1 MAEIIYSSAGVY
13 TNEIDLSQPT
23 PTTPTGTPAGVIGTA
38 DRGPAFVPLT
48 VGNYQSFVA
57 SFGHADGSKFGPL
70 AVNQFLKNAQA
81 LTYVRVLGIGDGKQ
95 RSSSTGQVT
104 WSGFV
109 VGDQQVKDNG
119 IVGTNPYGT
128 VGGGPLGRTHF
139 LGCFMSESAG
149 STIFSEAGILPPGA
163 DRAVPIIR
171 GVLMAP
177 SGVIPM
183 LSGNWIAQGSASPS
197 NTDHFAM
204 SSSAGGFQNVQGGV
218 TGSVDLATQQF
229 VLLLNGHKSTGEF
242 SNVLT
247 CSFETTTGQYF
258 ANVLNTDP
266 LKIQEAGHLLY
277 SHYDIDTSLA
287 VVTGSGLLTA
297 SVVFSKGRAG
307 THEPAAF
314 LTTSSIGRD
323 TSDSYV
329 PNYENFRDR
338 FTSPATPYF
347 TSQVFG
353 ASPYNLFRVYSV
365 DDGAYANTLFKI
377 TISNIKPATTADG
390 YGTFSLVVRDFNDN
404 DYEKIPLE
412 SYNGLSLDPES
423 DRYIGRMIG
432 DQRAYF
438 DFDQASSAQKL
449 VLAGDYP
456 VRSNYIR
463 VELSDQLKNGNVPN
477 TALPVGFRG
486 VNHLVTSGS
495 YPLTSPY
502 SGKYHTGSGTAADD
516 HEWFLLEGF
525 RDNVLKRAVQPPIT
539 FRRSVAVGEG
549 INKRSKANLAWGVQ
563 FETITSLATP
573 NALKPND
580 PTVRSWAKFF
590 PSFHPTSFNFSVG
603 NNAGTSDSQG
613 TVLDCDAFNNNIFS
627 LERVK
632 VRTGSVTYGGVTVAD
647 IDHWASAS
655 YVRNGVISADAA
667 LKTRAFKVDDLKA
680 QGNRAYLTFTTIAQG
695 GFNGLN
701 VFDKDKSE
709 LLNASAKREMDD
721 ITAQGGTSGPT
732 VSAYRKAVDI
742 MGTKSEV
749 EINLLA
755 IPGLR
760 HTSVTNYTID
770 AVESRFDSM
779 YIMDIEERDELD
791 SVVTSSVGAKVN
803 VTNTVNAFLGR
814 ALNTSFAGA
823 YFPDVIIQEPTNFT
837 NVKVP
842 PSTVVLGAFSQ
853 NDAVGYPWFAPA
865 GFSRGSLSDVQQTSL
880 MFNKTNLD
888 DIYDADINPITEPVP
903 GAGIMVWGQKTL
915 LSNASALDRVNVRRL
930 LIYIRRRVRDV
941 ARQMLFEPNRQETL
955 DKFTSLV
962 QPILQTIQ
970 ERSGVDRYRVIIDST
985 TTTQTDV
992 ENNTLRGKIFIQP
1005 TRTAEFVALDFV
1017 VTNAGDGFANA

>member
-1 MAEIIYSSAGVY
+1 MAEITYSSAGVY
-13 TNEIDLSQPT
+13 TNEIDLSQPRAV
-23 PTTPTGTPAGVIGTA
+23 TPTGTPAGVIGTA
-38 DRGPAFVPLT
+38 DRGPAFVPIT

-57 SFGHADGSKFGPL
+57 AFGSADGSKFGPL

-81 LTYVRVLGIGDGKQ
+81 LTYVRALGIGDGKQ
-95 RSSSTGQVT
+95 RSSTTGQVT

-109 VGDQQVKDNG
+109 VGNQQVKDNG
-119 IVGTNPYGT
+119 LIGTNPYGT

-149 STIFSEAGILPPGA
+149 STIFSEAGITLNISG
-163 DRAVPIIR
+163 AVPIIR

-177 SGVIPM
+177 SGVIPT
-183 LSGNWIAQGSASPS
+183 LSGNFVAKGSESPS
-197 NTDHFAM
+197 STTTAM
-204 SSSAGGFQNVQGGV
+204 LTVANAKGGL

-242 SNVLT
+242 PNVLT
-247 CSFETTTGQYF
+247 CSFETTSGQYF
-258 ANVLNTDP
+258 SHVLNTDP

-277 SHYDIDTSLA
+277 SHYNIDTSLA
-287 VVTGSGLLTA
+287 VVTGSGILSASLNFTA
-297 SVVFSKGRAG
+297 GKDGG
-307 THEPAAF
+307 TVSTFEPVAF
-314 LTTSSIGRD
+314 ITTSSISRD
-323 TSDSYV
+323 SSDTYV
-329 PNYENFRDR
+329 PNYENFRER
-338 FTSPATPYF
+338 FKTPATPYF
-347 TSQVFG
+347 TSQVYG
-353 ASPYNLFRVYSV
+353 ASAYNLFRVHSV

-377 TISNIKPATTADG
+377 TISNLKPASTDDG
-390 YGTFSLVVRDFNDN
+390 YGTFSLTVRDFNDN
-404 DYEKIPLE
+404 DYEKTPLE
-412 SYNGLSLDPES
+412 TYNGLSLDPGS

-449 VLAGDYP
+449 VLAGDFP
-456 VRSNYIR
+456 VRSNYVR
-463 VELSDQLKNGNVPN
+463 VELGDQLKNGNVPN

-486 VNHLVTSGS
+486 LSHLVTSGTN
-495 YPLTSPY
+495 PLTSPT
-502 SGKYHTGSGTAADD
+502 TGYYYTDGGEKINYLQPGLTTDI
-516 HEWFLLEGF
+516 
-525 RDNVLKRAVQPPIT
+525 LKRAVQPPVT
-539 FRRSVAVGEG
+539 FRRNVAVGEG
-549 INKRSKANLAWGVQ
+549 INKKSRAGLGWGVQ

-580 PTVRSWAKFF
+580 PTIVSLAKFF
-590 PSFHPTSFNFSVG
+590 PGFHPTSFNFSVG
-603 NNAGTSDSQG
+603 NNEGTADSQG
-613 TVLDCDAFNNNIFS
+613 TVLDCDTFNNNIFS

-632 VRTGSVTYGGVTVAD
+632 VRTGSVMYGGVTVAD

-655 YVRNGVISADAA
+655 YVRKGSITADETA
-667 LKTRAFKVDDLKA
+667 KTRAFKVDDLKA
-680 QGNRAYLTFTTIAQG
+680 QGNRAYLSFTTIAQG
-695 GFNGLN
+695 GFNGLDILN
-701 VFDKDKSE
+701 KDKSR

-721 ITAQGGTSGPT
+721 VTNQGGTSGPT

-760 HTSVTNYTID
+760 HTSVTNYAMD
-770 AVESRFDSM
+770 SVESRFDSM

-791 SVVTSSVGAKVN
+791 SVVTSSVGANVN

-814 ALNTSFAGA
+814 ALNTSFAAA
-823 YFPDVIIQEPTNFT
+823 YFPDVVIQEPTNLT
-837 NVKVP
+837 NVRVP
-842 PSTVVLGAFSQ
+842 PSTVVLGAFAQ
-853 NDAVGYPWFAPA
+853 NDAIGYPWFAPA
-865 GFSRGSLSDVQQTSL
+865 GFSRGSLSSVQQTSL
-880 MFNKTNLD
+880 MFNKQNLD

-941 ARQMLFEPNRQETL
+941 SRQMLFEPNRQETL

-970 ERSGVDRYRVIIDST
+970 ERSGVDRYKVIIDAT